1 MDVLIYIF
9 PLCALYVMV
18 CLGFWFITIGPII
31 RLTGK
36 QLPCLDS
43 PMDKVAMIIFYDPA
57 TLNDVTLGSMW
68 SYLGNLAAFIVAF
81 VVGLYGFARIV
92 AELL

>member
-9 PLCALYVMV
+9 PLGALYVMV

-43 PMDKVAMIIFYDPA
+43 PMDKVAMIIFYDPE
-57 TLNDVTLGSMW
+57 TLNDVTLGSIW
-68 SYLGNLAAFIVAF
+68 SYLGNLAVYMVGF
-81 VVGLYGFARIV
+81 VVGLYGLFYMAT
-92 AELL
+92 ELF